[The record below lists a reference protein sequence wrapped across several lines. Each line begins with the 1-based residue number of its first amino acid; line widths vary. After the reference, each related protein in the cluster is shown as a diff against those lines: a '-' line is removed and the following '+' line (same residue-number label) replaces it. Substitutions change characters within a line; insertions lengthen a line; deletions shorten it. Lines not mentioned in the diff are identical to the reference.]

1 MAIVTSTEFRKQ
13 FGHFSAVARREP
25 LIITERKRE
34 SLVVLSYDEYS
45 RLKAMDARRAYHLS
59 DLPMEFLQA
68 LESVEPPKLTE
79 MYDNEVDA

>member
-34 SLVVLSYDEYS
+34 SLVVLSYDE
-45 RLKAMDARRAYHLS
+45 
-59 DLPMEFLQA
+59 
-68 LESVEPPKLTE
+68 
-79 MYDNEVDA
+79 